1 MVEAVV
7 ILRPVSKLDAD
18 GQVSL
23 LHQFNVNRAE
33 IHINTIIADIGN
45 VFLFLYYIIRLPREG
60 YQTSIMQDFVTASL
74 SYIEQN
80 LKTYITA
87 EELADMASY
96 SAGHFCRLFAQAMD
110 TTVASYIL
118 KRRLDNALA
127 EIASGRKAIVVVLEY
142 GFETYAGF
150 YKAFVKMYGCSP
162 RKYLNIYKKPEVIM
176 HSEKDIQTILENW
189 DIPKGIR
196 IRDASVRNWKT
207 GEIEWQVWEIGE
219 DHYLKTNERSKMIK
233 NIKIAKALKKEG
245 LSSEFL
251 PVPTKDGND
260 YLDGEHIFLL
270 TMKAGEP
277 LNNRPLSDDEIIH
290 MEYNDYRAKY
300 AYKLGQAIARLHR
313 ALKAVQDE
321 VKPYE
326 ANLYRQGLDSIQKVK
341 AYSLKLQLE
350 IDDSFFDDY
359 EKTFGEM
366 YDKIPRQLIH
376 GNPTGDSVVYEN
388 GEVVGL
394 KGYEIYNISHIRLFD
409 VTWCAGEINLQSLE
423 SYLKTLIGIL
433 KGYDSMNPL
442 TLVEKQA
449 VYYVLSAAAMNSI
462 AYCGDGLDV
471 TNRNLRALVYLSKNK
486 EMFENLL

>member
-1 MVEAVV
+1 M
-7 ILRPVSKLDAD
+7 RK
-18 GQVSL
+18 
-23 LHQFNVNRAE
+23 
-33 IHINTIIADIGN
+33 HINTIFADTGN
-45 VFLFLYYIIRLPREG
+45 VFPFMYCIIKLPREG
-60 YQTSIMQDFVTASL
+60 DQPGIMQDFVTASL

-87 EELADMASY
+87 DELADMANY

-118 KRRLDNALA
+118 KRRLDNALT
-127 EIASGRKAIVVVLEY
+127 EIASGRKAIGVVLEY

-150 YKAFVKMYGCSP
+150 YKAFVRMYGCSP
-162 RKYLNIYKKPEVIM
+162 RKYLSIYKQPEVIM
-176 HSEKDIQTILENW
+176 QNEKDIQAILENW
-189 DIPKGIR
+189 DIQKGIK
-196 IRDASVRNWKT
+196 IKDASARNWKT
-207 GEIEWQVWEIGE
+207 GEIEWQVWEVGE

-233 NIKIAKALKKEG
+233 NIRIAKALKKEG
-245 LSSEFL
+245 IASEFL
-251 PVPTKDGND
+251 PVPTKKGKD

-270 TMKAGEP
+270 TKKVGKP
-277 LNNRPLSDDEIIH
+277 LNNRPLSDDEITH

-313 ALKAVQDE
+313 ALKTVQDE
-321 VKPYE
+321 VRPYE

-341 AYSLKLQLE
+341 AYSLKYQLE

-359 EKTFGEM
+359 EKVFVEL
-366 YDKIPRQLIH
+366 YDKMPRQLIH
-376 GNPTGDSVVYEN
+376 GNPTGDSVVYDN

-423 SYLKTLIGIL
+423 SYLKMLTEIL

-442 TLVEKQA
+442 TAEEKQA

-462 AYCGDGLDV
+462 AYCGDEYDV
-471 TNRNLRALVYLSKNK
+471 TKRNFKALVFLSKNK
-486 EMFENLL
+486 EMFMNLV